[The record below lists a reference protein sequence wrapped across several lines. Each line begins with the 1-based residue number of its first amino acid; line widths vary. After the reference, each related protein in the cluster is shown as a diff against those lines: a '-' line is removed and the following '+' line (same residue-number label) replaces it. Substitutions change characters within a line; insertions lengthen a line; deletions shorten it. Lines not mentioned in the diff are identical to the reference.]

1 LGYEIY
7 YYESK
12 DYLLFAFLQLK
23 SFNYQGSDTFRRNPL
38 KLYRKWSIVAGPVI
52 YNKAKI
58 ASQYGEQSFV
68 NKRIPGY
75 YAGVEYDFFNSK
87 KWILTT
93 GFLWSLEPIYNIEYV
108 LKKEDINYNYD
119 LYDYNREYAMLSFSF
134 PLYVK
139 RNIEISRH
147 FYVQPF
153 TGFKFKYFPSGSSQT
168 SVIVHNEDDTESREV
183 FGLRAES
190 PDNSIQCAYSIGI
203 GGSYLMKKALIK
215 ANLVYSMNFQT
226 LMSGEYLFDNLLV
239 SPRSRGYYELSGNYI
254 GLLFSV
260 NLKRGRLRN

>member
-1 LGYEIY
+1 MNLKTIY
-7 YYESK
+7 F
-12 DYLLFAFLQLK
+12 LLFCSLSLSITKAQTLLEE
-23 SFNYQGSDTFRRNPL
+23 NPL

-58 ASQYGEQSFV
+58 TPQYGEHSFV
-68 NKRIPGY
+68 NKPIPGY
-75 YAGVEYDFFNSK
+75 YAGVEYDFLNLK
-87 KWILTT
+87 KWTLTT
-93 GFLWSLEPIYNIEYV
+93 GFLWSPEPVYNLEYV
-108 LKKEDINYNYD
+108 LKKEDIYCNYD
-119 LYDYNREYAMLSFSF
+119 LYDYTRGYAMLSFSF

-153 TGFKFKYFPSGSSQT
+153 TGFKFKYFPSGSAEM
-168 SVIVHNEDDTESREV
+168 SVAVVNEDHTESREV

-190 PDNSIQCAYSIGI
+190 PDNSMQCAYVICI

-260 NLKRGRLRN
+260 NLKKGRLRN